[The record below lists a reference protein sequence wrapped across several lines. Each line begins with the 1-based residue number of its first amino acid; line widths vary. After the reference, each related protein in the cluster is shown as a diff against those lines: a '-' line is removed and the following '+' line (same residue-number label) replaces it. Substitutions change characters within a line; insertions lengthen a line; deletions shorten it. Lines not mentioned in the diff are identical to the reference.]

1 MIASASTNEMIA
13 RTSIKLSSL
22 CSAGGKQGRHCARLG
37 LDPLRYR
44 LHPNGH
50 PNCLVECG
58 DRTGVVSDFRSG
70 LQHVGKIALDGT
82 RSGERASQIG
92 HGNRN
97 DHKRD
102 HNQRRDPYCEIERGH
117 LIPSCAFRAE
127 CSESS
132 VASTCVSPPAICC
145 RPPLIF
151 GAAAGRCEVS
161 RSMAR
166 KPSRSLASSE
176 SPALPIA
183 SRALTMRVKAHA
195 TTPRNSRT
203 TNAVAIIGKVYTFD
217 SSASAL

>member
-1 MIASASTNEMIA
+1 MIA

-50 PNCLVECG
+50 PNCMVECG

-70 LQHVGKIALDGT
+70 LQHIGKIALDGT

-102 HNQRRDPYCEIERGH
+102 HDQHRDPYCEIERGH
-117 LIPSCAFRAE
+117 LLPSCAFKAE
-127 CSESS
+127 CSEPS

-145 RPPLIF
+145 RPALIF

-176 SPALPIA
+176 SPAPPMA
-183 SRALTMRVKAHA
+183 SRAGTMRVKAQT
-195 TTPRNSRT
+195 TTPRRSKT
-203 TNAVAIIGKVYTFD
+203 ANAVATKGQVNMFD
-217 SSASAL
+217 SLGSSL